1 MNNKTQERVYIE
13 SLLFSDRTYSFPE
26 IYTLVVNK
34 FPNKSISETKV
45 RNIIGNIRRSGDCK
59 EQIALVERRTEFLS
73 NLHVLDSALSIM
85 IDDVNKP
92 FLFDRVDSSN
102 IPLDLYSEL
111 NSKAIE
117 LKQLIATIE
126 QCGKQIQQRYNVE
139 FYGF

>member
-126 QCGKQIQQRYNVE
+126 QCGK
-139 FYGF
+139 

>member
-102 IPLDLYSEL
+102 IPLDLYSAL
-111 NSKAIE
+111 NSKAVE

-126 QCGKQIQQRYNVE
+126 QCGK
-139 FYGF
+139 

>member
-45 RNIIGNIRRSGDCK
+45 RNIIGNIRRSGNNK
-59 EQIALVERRTEFLS
+59 ELTALVERRTEFLS

-92 FLFDRVDSSN
+92 FFFDRIHSSN
-102 IPLDLYSEL
+102 VPLELYREL
-111 NSKAIE
+111 NSKAVE
-117 LKQLIATIE
+117 LRQLIATIE
-126 QCGKQIQQRYNVE
+126 QYEKQI
-139 FYGF
+139 

>member
-73 NLHVLDSALSIM
+73 NLHILDSALSIM

-126 QCGKQIQQRYNVE
+126 QCGK
-139 FYGF
+139 